1 MIRFNHHLLGWF
13 LQEII
18 GINTTF
24 IGVLGGRMPWEIRL
38 FWWLKPLQSL
48 DYLGFLGWWEFT
60 GNLYRNIKN
69 PWLSASACP
78 KKTNPLRNNGPGL
91 HRRSGV
97 IQQFVQ
103 VLIAHDENI
112 DPERS
117 VTVWDLVVWF
127 LSFFFGMGSAIHPSI
142 HPSIFP
148 DLLRSYLESNSISS
162 PPMKSYPILPIH
174 PAIVIYA
181 HISVVNPITNHPQYH
196 HFYGCYKPSPTSRF
210 TKIGFIFFDFR
221 QYTFYITHPKKC
233 ILGGVHPLKIYISR
247 S

>member
-1 MIRFNHHLLGWF
+1 MVETTAILGLSW
-13 LQEII
+13 IPWMM
-18 GINTTF
+18 GIY
-24 IGVLGGRMPWEIRL
+24 R
-38 FWWLKPLQSL
+38 KPLQKH
-48 DYLGFLGWWEFT
+48 G
-60 GNLYRNIKN
+60 KN
-69 PWLSASACP
+69 PWVSASACP

-117 VTVWDLVVWF
+117 VTVWDWGSGFFRFF
-127 LSFFFGMGSAIHPSI
+127 LEWVQPSI

-148 DLLRSYLESNSISS
+148 HLLRSNLESNSISS

-196 HFYGCYKPSPTSRF
+196 HFYACYKPSPTGRF
-210 TKIGFIFFDFR
+210 IKIGFIIWFPTV
-221 QYTFYITHPKKC
+221 YLLHYP
-233 ILGGVHPLKIYISR
+233 P
-247 S
+247 